1 MRKFHIKDINLAS
14 IGKKRIEWAERFM
27 PVLKLVAERFEK
39 ENPLKGIKISAC
51 LHITTETANL
61 LLTLKKGGAIIKV
74 CASNPLST
82 QDDVAAAI
90 VKEMEIPVFAIK
102 KEDRKTYYQHIY
114 NVLEQRPHITIDDGA
129 DLVSTLHREK
139 NDLIKNVIGGT
150 EETTTGVIRL
160 KNMERE
166 GVLKYPIIAV
176 NDSSTKYLFDNRYG
190 TGQST
195 IDGILRATNFLFA
208 GSTVV
213 ICGYGWCGRGV
224 AMRAKGM
231 GAKVIICE
239 TDPIKALEAKM
250 DGYEVMKL
258 TEASK
263 IGDLFITTT
272 GNINVIT
279 KKHFLLMKDGAIL
292 CNAGHFD
299 VEIDKKGLKE
309 VSIKKRKI
317 REFCEEYL
325 LKNKRRIYLL
335 AEGRLVNLSTAEG
348 HPAMVMDMS
357 FANQALACEYIVKNY
372 NKLEKKVYRLP
383 LEIDKEIAYLKLKS
397 MGIEIDK
404 LTKEQEKYL
413 ISWQLGT

>member
-1 MRKFHIKDINLAS
+1 MKFHIKDINLS
-14 IGKKRIEWAERFM
+14 PIGKKRVEWAGKFM
-27 PVLKLVAERFEK
+27 PVLKLIGERFEK
-39 ENPLKGIKISAC
+39 EKSLKGIKISAC

-61 LLTLKKGGAIIKV
+61 LLTLKKGGAIISV

-82 QDDVAAAI
+82 QDDVAAYL
-90 VKEMEIPVFAIK
+90 VKEIEIPVFAIK
-102 KEDRKTYYQHIY
+102 KEDRKTYYNHIHQ
-114 NVLEQRPHITIDDGA
+114 VLEQKPQITIDDGA
-129 DLVSTLHREK
+129 DLVSTLHKER
-139 NDLIKNVIGGT
+139 NDLMRNIIGGT

-160 KNMERE
+160 KNMEKE

-176 NDSSTKYLFDNRYG
+176 NDSYTKYLFDNRYG

-213 ICGYGWCGRGV
+213 VCGYGWCGRGI

-239 TDPIKALEAKM
+239 IDPIKALEAKM

-258 TEASK
+258 TEASQ
-263 IGDLFITTT
+263 IGDLFITAT

-309 VSIKKRKI
+309 VSIKRRKI

-325 LKNKRRIYLL
+325 LKNKKKIYLL
-335 AEGRLVNLSTAEG
+335 SEGRLVNLSSAEG

-357 FANQALACEYIVKNY
+357 FANQALACEYLVKNHS
-372 NKLEKKVYRLP
+372 KLEKKVYKLP

-397 MGIEIDK
+397 MGIEIDR
-404 LTKEQEKYL
+404 LTKKQKKYL
-413 ISWQLGT
+413 ISWQAGT